1 LLMEAFHPLTIREV
15 RRETADSVSLL
26 LDVPPN
32 LAPAFAFTA
41 GQHLT
46 LRAEIDGED
55 VRRNYSLCTAPHER
69 ELRVA
74 IKAVPGGRFSAWANT
89 HLQPGHSVEVMPPHG
104 SFTWA
109 FDPARAREYLGVA
122 GGSGITPIMALLKTA
137 LIEEPRSRF
146 TLLYSNRHSQSVMFA
161 DQLADL
167 KDSFLTR
174 LTLHHFLSAEFDD
187 DLDLFNGRL
196 DRAKADAVFATLV
209 DSARMDAAFL
219 CGPEGMMDAV
229 EAALIA
235 RGMPAAAIL
244 SERFA
249 TGPVSAERTAAAR
262 ALAEAATGLAVSVR
276 LGGTRR
282 TIAFDPALGNILDSA
297 RAAGLPAPYACKAG
311 VCATCRARVTAGK
324 VEMTT
329 NYGLSATEVAA
340 GYVLT
345 CQSVPVGPGVAV
357 DYDA

>member
-1 LLMEAFHPLTIREV
+1 MPLEAFQPLTIAEV

-26 LDVPPN
+26 LDVPAD
-32 LAPAFAFTA
+32 LAPDFAFTA
-41 GQHLT
+41 GQHIT
-46 LRAEIDGED
+46 LRAQIDGED
-55 VRRNYSLCTAPHER
+55 VRRNYSLCVAPHEG

-74 IKAVPGGRFSAWANT
+74 VKSVAGGRFSRWAHA
-89 HLQPGHSVEVMPPHG
+89 HLQPGHMIEVMPPHG

-109 FDPARAREYLGVA
+109 FDPTQAGEYLGVA
-122 GGSGITPIMALLKTA
+122 GGSGITPILALLKTA
-137 LIEEPRSRF
+137 LVEEPRSRF
-146 TLLYSNRHSQSVMFA
+146 TLLYSNRHSQSVMFL

-167 KDSFLTR
+167 KDRFLTR

-196 DRAKADAVFATLV
+196 DRAKADMVFDRLVDPATL
-209 DSARMDAAFL
+209 DAAFL

-229 EAALIA
+229 EASLLAH
-235 RGMPAAAIL
+235 GVPQGAIL
-244 SERFA
+244 SERFT
-249 TGPVSAERTAAAR
+249 TGPISAERAAA
-262 ALAEAATGLAVSVR
+262 AQVLAEQAAGLTFSAR

-282 TIAFDPALGNILDSA
+282 AIVFDPALGNILDSA
-297 RAAGLPAPYACKAG
+297 RAAGLSAPYACKAG
-311 VCATCRARVTAGK
+311 VCATCRARVTAGR

-329 NYGLSATEVAA
+329 NYGLSADEVAA

-345 CQSVPVGPGVAV
+345 CQSVPVGEGVAV